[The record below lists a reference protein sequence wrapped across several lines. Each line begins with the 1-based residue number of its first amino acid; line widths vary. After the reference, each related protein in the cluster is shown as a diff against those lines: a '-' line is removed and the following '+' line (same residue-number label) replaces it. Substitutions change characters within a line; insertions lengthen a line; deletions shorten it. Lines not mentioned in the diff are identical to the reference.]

1 MTNSVENILEPVQGQ
16 STPAHFLLFLALMIA
31 ATPFALDAYL
41 PALPVMAK
49 DFAVDIVAMNNTIST
64 FLMGNALG
72 VVIAGPISDCKGRKP
87 VGIAGL
93 ALFLVSSFVMVFA
106 TDVIQIQVLRFMQAI
121 GSGMCTVICMPSIRD
136 VYDVRETGSKL
147 AIVMMIMGL
156 APLLAPVL
164 GAVLLQINWQAIF
177 ITLGC
182 YGVLL
187 IVWYA
192 LGIRETRPGP
202 TRKISTGKVI
212 EQYLAVFNHR
222 IDGRRVA
229 IRYALS
235 MSLMSGVLLTFL
247 TNASFAYIQYFGVS
261 EAVFPVFFGFSPI
274 AMIAANYLSM
284 HLIRRFDPQRIYRLA
299 NLAQLLL
306 MTLLT
311 LVVATGA
318 DSLLTVVPLIVC
330 GVAMVGLINPAGSM
344 LYMSHFRE
352 LSGSATSIITTG
364 MYVLGAGFG
373 WISGVLHD
381 GTLLAMAVT
390 MLSATL
396 LANLVAWLTPDIS
409 LEHAQMH
416 RP

>member
-1 MTNSVENILEPVQGQ
+1 
-16 STPAHFLLFLALMIA
+16 MIA

-49 DFAVDIVAMNNTIST
+49 DFAVDIVAMNNTISV

-93 ALFLVSSFVMVFA
+93 ALFLISSFVIVFA
-106 TDVIQIQVLRFMQAI
+106 TEVMQIQALRFVQAI
-121 GSGMCTVICMPSIRD
+121 GTGMCTVICMPSIRD

-156 APLLAPVL
+156 APLLAPVV
-164 GAVLLQINWQAIF
+164 GALLLQINWQAIF

-182 YGVLL
+182 YGALL

-202 TRKISTGKVI
+202 TRKISIGKVM
-212 EQYLAVFNHR
+212 EQYRAVFNHR
-222 IDGRRVA
+222 IDGKRVA

-235 MSLMSGVLLTFL
+235 MSLMSGVLFTFL

-261 EAVFPVFFGFSPI
+261 EAVFPLFFGLSPI
-274 AMIAANYLSM
+274 AMIAANYLST
-284 HLIRRFDPQRIYRLA
+284 HLIHRCDPQRIYRLA
-299 NLAQLLL
+299 NLAQLSI
-306 MTLLT
+306 MTLLM
-311 LVVATGA
+311 LVIVTGA
-318 DSLLTVVPLIVC
+318 DSLLTAVPLIV
-330 GVAMVGLINPAGSM
+330 GGIAMGGLINPPGAM
-344 LYMSHFRE
+344 LYLSHFRE
-352 LSGSATSIITTG
+352 LSGSATAIITTG
-364 MYVLGAGFG
+364 SYVLGASFG
-373 WISGVLHD
+373 WISGFYHD
-381 GTLLAMAVT
+381 GTLLAMAGT
-390 MLSATL
+390 MLAATL

-409 LEHAQMH
+409 LEHSQTH
-416 RP
+416 KP

>member
-1 MTNSVENILEPVQGQ
+1 
-16 STPAHFLLFLALMIA
+16 MIA

-87 VGIAGL
+87 VGLTGL
-93 ALFLVSSFVMVFA
+93 ALFLVSSFVIVFA
-106 TDVIQIQVLRFMQAI
+106 TSVMQIQLLRFVQAI
-121 GSGMCTVICMPSIRD
+121 GTGMCTVICMPSIRD

-164 GAVLLQINWQAIF
+164 GAFLLLINWQAIF
-177 ITLGC
+177 VALGC

-187 IVWYA
+187 FAWYA
-192 LGIRETRPGP
+192 LGIRETRLGP
-202 TRKISTGKVI
+202 TRKISTAKVI
-212 EQYLAVFNHR
+212 EQYLAVVNHR
-222 IDGRRVA
+222 IDGKRVA
-229 IRYALS
+229 LRYALS
-235 MSLMSGVLLTFL
+235 MSLMSGVLMTFL
-247 TNASFAYIQYFGVS
+247 TNASFTYIQYFGVS
-261 EAVFPVFFGFSPI
+261 AAAFPMFFGLSPI

-284 HLIRRFDPQRIYRLA
+284 HLIRRYDPQRIYRLA
-299 NLAQLLL
+299 NLSQLLL
-306 MTLLT
+306 MALLV
-311 LVVATGA
+311 LVVAAGA

-330 GVAMVGLINPAGSM
+330 GVAVTGLINPPGSM

-352 LSGSATSIITTG
+352 LSGSAASIVTTG
-364 MYVLGAGFG
+364 MYVLGASFG
-373 WISGVLHD
+373 WISGFLHD

-390 MLSATL
+390 MLAATL
-396 LANLVAWLTPDIS
+396 LANLVAWLTPNIS
-409 LEHAQMH
+409 LEHAQGR